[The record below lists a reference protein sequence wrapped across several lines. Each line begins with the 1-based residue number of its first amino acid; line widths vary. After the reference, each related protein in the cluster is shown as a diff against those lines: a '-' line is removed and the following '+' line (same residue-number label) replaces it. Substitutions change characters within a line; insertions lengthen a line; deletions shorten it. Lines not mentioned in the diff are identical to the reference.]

1 MFRQIMTS
9 KGILLNNALSNFASS
24 TDESTKTANL
34 ATSSLRPLSPVSVA
48 IAVDEAKVCGQRIVA
63 AAATPDALT
72 QVHTTPPLR
81 IQ

>member
-1 MFRQIMTS
+1 
-9 KGILLNNALSNFASS
+9 
-24 TDESTKTANL
+24 L